1 MRYLKH
7 NLPLNQSQSMDEIV
21 EVSFVC
27 LGNICRSPL
36 AQGVFQDL
44 VNREQLDRRILVSSA
59 GTSSWHIGDLPD
71 QRMCQTAQSKG
82 IQLRSRAQQFQR
94 KDFDQFNLVLAMDQ
108 SNLGKLEEIA
118 PERHSLEDK
127 LMLFRAFDPE
137 NKDGLDVPDPYYGG
151 SKGFE
156 AVYQMVERTCPPLL
170 DYIKYSFFEFSMK
183 ENLSRSVGVH
193 LR

>member
-1 MRYLKH
+1 M
-7 NLPLNQSQSMDEIV
+7 NEVV

-44 VNREQLDRRILVSSA
+44 VNREKLDQKIIVTSA

-71 QRMCQTAQSKG
+71 ERMRQKAQSKG
-82 IQLRSRAQQFQR
+82 IQLESRARQFQR
-94 KDFDQFNLVLAMDQ
+94 IDFNRFNLVLAMDH
-108 SNLGKLEEIA
+108 SNLARLEEIA
-118 PERHSLEDK
+118 PSNLSPEK
-127 LMLFRAFDPE
+127 LMLFRSFDPE

-156 AVYQMVERTCPPLL
+156 EVYQMVERTCPPLL
-170 DYIKYSFFEFSMK
+170 DYIKYRFLNSQ
-183 ENLSRSVGVH
+183 
-193 LR
+193 